1 MAEVLPNG
9 PSAQA
14 GIQRGDKIIM
24 VNDEQITSASHLINY
39 VALQAP
45 GSKIRIEVE
54 REGKNRIWR
63 LWWVNVNSS
72 KIHHRNIF
80 LYQNKI

>member
-54 REGKNRIWR
+54 REGKKQDLEVVVGERKQQQNT
-63 LWWVNVNSS
+63 SS
-72 KIHHRNIF
+72 QYIP
-80 LYQNKI
+80 LPE